1 MIRIQKVCYDPFCKQ
16 HYIINVHHDGGT
28 PQDMRTS
35 KWKKTIMNI
44 GLCAVIGVSGLAL
57 GSASTAHAATPQ
69 AEKLLSYG
77 KQYLGVPYR
86 LGAPSGVTYAF
97 DCSSFTQY
105 VYKKTGVSLPRT
117 SSEQA
122 AKGVKVTRGYL
133 SKGDL
138 VFFTGSSGKSIGHVA
153 IYAGSN
159 KILHTY
165 GKTGV
170 TISSLGTSYWNNHYV
185 TAKRVL

>member
-1 MIRIQKVCYDPFCKQ
+1 
-16 HYIINVHHDGGT
+16 
-28 PQDMRTS
+28 MRTS
-35 KWKKTIMNI
+35 KWKKTIMSI
-44 GLCAVIGVSGLAL
+44 SLCAVVGMSGLAL
-57 GSASTAHAATPQ
+57 GSASTAHAATPE
-69 AEKLLSYG
+69 AEELLSFG
-77 KQYLGVPYR
+77 KKYLGVPYR

-105 VYKKTGVSLPRT
+105 VYENNGISLPRT
-117 SSEQA
+117 SAEQA
-122 AKGVKVTRGYL
+122 AKGEKVPRGYL
-133 SKGDL
+133 SVGDL

-170 TISSLGTSYWNNHYV
+170 TISSLGTSYWNKHYV
-185 TAKRVL
+185 TAKRIL

>member
-1 MIRIQKVCYDPFCKQ
+1 
-16 HYIINVHHDGGT
+16 
-28 PQDMRTS
+28 MRKS
-35 KWKKTIMNI
+35 NWKKTIARLS
-44 GLCAVIGVSGLAL
+44 LCAAIGVAGIHI
-57 GSASTAHAATPQ
+57 GSLQTASAATPES
-69 AEKLLSYG
+69 EKLLDYG

-105 VYKKTGVSLPRT
+105 VFEKNGITLPRT
-117 SSEQA
+117 SSQQA
-122 AKGVKVTRGYL
+122 QKGDKVARGYL

-138 VFFTGSSGKSIGHVA
+138 VFFTNSNGKGIGHVA

-170 TISSLGTSYWNNHYV
+170 TVSSLGTSYWNKHYV

>member
-1 MIRIQKVCYDPFCKQ
+1 
-16 HYIINVHHDGGT
+16 
-28 PQDMRTS
+28 MRTS